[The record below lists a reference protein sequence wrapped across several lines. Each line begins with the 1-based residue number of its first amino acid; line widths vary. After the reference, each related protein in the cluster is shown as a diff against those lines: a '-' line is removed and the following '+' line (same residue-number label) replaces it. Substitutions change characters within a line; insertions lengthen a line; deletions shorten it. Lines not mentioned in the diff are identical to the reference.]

1 MTSRGSWSEPTSTD
15 EAHARAAGR
24 RRYNA
29 LRQERAQLRRGRVAE
44 LALEYGGL
52 HYGVQASI
60 ARQLGVSEA
69 TICRDLRA
77 ILTPT
82 RDRRRC
88 PFCGCGGH
96 PNDDLDP

>member
-60 ARQLGVSEA
+60 ARQHRPPA
-69 TICRDLRA
+69 
-77 ILTPT
+77 
-82 RDRRRC
+82 RRFRGDHL
-88 PFCGCGGH
+88 PRPAGH
-96 PNDDLDP
+96 PHPHPRPAPLSVLWLWWPPQ